1 MEDPMGK
8 SSLKRRDFLKVGLT
22 GLVTTGAATLLFS
35 DDKKKV
41 KYIKEQGKVSK
52 EPQPPG
58 GRREGFIY
66 RTLGNT
72 GIVLP
77 VVAMGVM
84 NADNPEL
91 VRASLDSGLV
101 HLDTAHGYQR
111 GRNEEMIGHVLQ
123 GRPRDSFCIAT
134 KVRAGEKF
142 SEQLDLSLQRL
153 GLDYVDILYL
163 HNHSSRDSVLAPE
176 NLEMIQKAK
185 NSGKARFVGVSTHSN
200 EPEVIRAA
208 IQGKIYDVIL
218 SGYNFRKDY
227 IKDLDAAIAEAAA
240 AGMGIVAMKTL
251 AGAFWDK
258 LRTEP
263 INTKAAL
270 KWALNNPNITTAIPG
285 MTTFDQLKTDL
296 EVVKDLHLTPEELY
310 DLKMGE
316 TGNLTG
322 LYCQGCQRCLP
333 QCAKG
338 LPIPEMMRAYMY
350 AYGYR
355 NLGAAHEIVS
365 SLNLPDNPCSGCD
378 GCSVNCAFKFD
389 VRDRMVDI
397 NRLKA
402 LPEEFFA

>member
-1 MEDPMGK
+1 MGK

>member
-1 MEDPMGK
+1 MKK
-8 SSLKRRDFLKVGLT
+8 SSLKRRDFLKVGLA
-22 GLVTTGAATLLFS
+22 GLVTTSAAGLILA
-35 DDKKKV
+35 DGKKKT
-41 KYIKEQGKVSK
+41 KEDK

-58 GRREGFIY
+58 GRKEGFIY
-66 RTLGNT
+66 RRLGKT

-77 VVAMGVM
+77 VVSMGVM
-84 NADNPEL
+84 NSDNPEL
-91 VRASLDSGLV
+91 VRAALDSGLV

-111 GRNEEMIGHVLQ
+111 GRNEEMIGKVLK
-123 GRPRDSFCIAT
+123 GRSRDSFFIAT
-134 KVRAGEKF
+134 KVKENEKF
-142 SEQLDLSLQRL
+142 AEMLDLSLQRL

-163 HNHSSRDSVLAPE
+163 HNLSSRSNVLASE
-176 NLEMIQKAK
+176 NLEVMEKAK
-185 NSGKARFVGVSTHSN
+185 KSGKARFIGISTHGN
-200 EPEVIRAA
+200 EPEVIRAMLEA
-208 IQGKIYDVIL
+208 KIFDVVL
-218 SGYNFRKDY
+218 TGYNFRKDY
-227 IKDLDAAIAEAAA
+227 IRDLDAAIAEAAA
-240 AGMGIVAMKTL
+240 TGMGIVAMKTL

-258 LRTEP
+258 LRTKP

-270 KWALNNPNITTAIPG
+270 KWALNNPNIATAIPG

-333 QCAKG
+333 QCVKG

-355 NLGAAHEIVS
+355 NLEAAHELVS
-365 SLNLPDNPCSGCD
+365 SFDLPDNPCSGCEN
-378 GCSVNCAFKFD
+378 CSVKCAFKFD
-389 VRDRMVDI
+389 VRDRMTDV